1 MKQIIGVAYVV
12 NLTLR
17 SDVVV
22 VRRSIIA
29 RRLTVNGHGSTGIRN
44 GARPK
49 ILSRRSDRKLELVYY
64 ITQCY

>member
-44 GARPK
+44 GAR
-49 ILSRRSDRKLELVYY
+49 L
-64 ITQCY
+64 